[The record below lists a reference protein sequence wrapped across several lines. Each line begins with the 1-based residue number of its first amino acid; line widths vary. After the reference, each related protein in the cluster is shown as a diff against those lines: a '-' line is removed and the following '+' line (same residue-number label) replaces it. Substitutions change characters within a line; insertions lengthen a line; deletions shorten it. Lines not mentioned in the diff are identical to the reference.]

1 MPALLHIPEVWPGPQ
16 TGRSLSPRMLGMDVG
31 DVAVAGYITLLSGV
45 AGFLLWARL
54 NRIEAELAGKSST
67 RELEAVR
74 GELKADIEG
83 IRKELTGKSDKSDVE
98 RLRQELAGKADKA
111 DLEAIRRE
119 MAIMRSD
126 LTQVALVV
134 GARRSEASEG

>member
-1 MPALLHIPEVWPGPQ
+1 
-16 TGRSLSPRMLGMDVG
+16 MLGMDVG
-31 DVAVAGYITLLSGV
+31 DVAVAAYITLLSG
-45 AGFLLWARL
+45 AGGFLLWARL

-67 RELEAVR
+67 RELQAVRGELQAVR

-83 IRKELTGKSDKSDVE
+83 IRRDLAGKSDKSDIE
-98 RLRQELAGKADKA
+98 NLRQELAGKSTTGELQVIRA
-111 DLEAIRRE
+111 DLETLRRE

-134 GARRSEASEG
+134 GARRSEDSEG

>member
-1 MPALLHIPEVWPGPQ
+1 
-16 TGRSLSPRMLGMDVG
+16 MLGMDVG
-31 DVAVAGYITLLSGV
+31 DLAVAGYITVLSV
-45 AGFLLWARL
+45 AGGFLLWARL

-74 GELKADIEG
+74 GELKGDIDG
-83 IRKELTGKSDKSDVE
+83 IRK
-98 RLRQELAGKADKA
+98 ELAGKADKA
-111 DLEAIRRE
+111 DIEAIRIELARKADKADLEALRRE